1 MRGHRLLAQ
10 SKTVHD
16 EQSPAP
22 PSLVSRLEIFVIAPI
37 SDTSN
42 TWDLMED
49 RRGIVRIEQLP
60 IPGVQSCIP
69 SPYISLTYLT
79 VVHSV

>member
-49 RRGIVRIEQLP
+49 RRGIDLFR
-60 IPGVQSCIP
+60 
-69 SPYISLTYLT
+69 
-79 VVHSV
+79 